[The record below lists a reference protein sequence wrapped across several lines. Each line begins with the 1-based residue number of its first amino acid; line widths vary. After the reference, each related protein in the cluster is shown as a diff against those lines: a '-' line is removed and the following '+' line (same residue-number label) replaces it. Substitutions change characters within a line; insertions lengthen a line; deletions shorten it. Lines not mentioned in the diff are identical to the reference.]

1 MNGLYAPIA
10 TDEQSIA
17 NASFVHETAHFKD
30 KPHRKPPFLHKT
42 AHFKDKPHQLLRFI
56 HEKGGFCG
64 QQVKM

>member
-1 MNGLYAPIA
+1 MNGLYVPIA

-17 NASFVHETAHFKD
+17 NTSFVHE
-30 KPHRKPPFLHKT
+30 T

-64 QQVKM
+64 QDLKMSNR